1 MVLWGSLESQALLI
15 GSLLLLVTYNTMK
28 KILYSLLFAF
38 VLGCGIVFFGNAS
51 HKENVALGSD
61 APNKLS
67 GSATVSTGTTITT
80 ASASILAASSGRQ
93 YAIFTNDSTTIPI
106 YLSFT
111 GSTAA
116 VANKGVAL
124 EPLQTIVINLSN
136 QYVGQVNAITASS
149 TAVLTVTAFQ

>member
-1 MVLWGSLESQALLI
+1 MRKLKDILIVSLIVVFTVLFVGH
-15 GSLLLLVTYNTMK
+15 
-28 KILYSLLFAF
+28 FAQP
-38 VLGCGIVFFGNAS
+38 S
-51 HKENVALGSD
+51 NVSLGSD
-61 APNKLS
+61 APNTLR

-80 ASASILAASSGRQ
+80 TSASVLAASSARQ
-93 YAIFTNDSTTIPI
+93 YAVFTNDSATVPI

-124 EPLQTIVINLSN
+124 EPLQSVVINLSN
-136 QYVGQVNAITASS
+136 QYVGQVNAVTAST

>member
-1 MVLWGSLESQALLI
+1 
-15 GSLLLLVTYNTMK
+15 MK
-28 KILYSLLFAF
+28 NKTKILIVSSLVI
-38 VLGCGIVFFGNAS
+38 VLGLFIGNFVHNPS
-51 HKENVALGSD
+51 SNISLGSD

-67 GSATVSTGTTITT
+67 GSAAVSTGPTVSNT
-80 ASASILAASSGRQ
+80 SASVLAASSGRQ
-93 YAIFTNDSTTIPI
+93 YAIFTDDSSTVPI

-116 VANKGVAL
+116 VANKGVAI
-124 EPLQTIVINLSN
+124 EPLQTLVINLTN

>member
-1 MVLWGSLESQALLI
+1 MS
-15 GSLLLLVTYNTMK
+15 YK
-28 KILYSLLFAF
+28 KIL
-38 VLGCGIVFFGNAS
+38 GIGIVGIIIIFFVGSFRIEPSNIS
-51 HKENVALGSD
+51 LGAD

-67 GSATVSTGTTITT
+67 GSATVSTGTTITVT
-80 ASASILAASSGRQ
+80 SASVLAASGGRQ
-93 YAIFTNDSTTIPI
+93 YAIFTNDSSTVPI

-116 VANKGVAL
+116 IANKGIAL
-124 EPLQTIVINLSN
+124 EPLQTLVINLSN